1 VSVLMEFAIFPTDKG
16 ESVSAYVAR
25 VIRVVEDSGHPHQL
39 TAMGTIVETET
50 MAEAT
55 ELLNR
60 AYAALAEDCNRVYA
74 TAKFDVRTGPMG
86 RLEAKV
92 RSVEEKMRR
101 G

>member
-1 VSVLMEFAIFPTDKG
+1 MSVLMEFAVFPTDKG

-25 VIRVVEDSGHPHQL
+25 VVRLVKESGHPHQL

-60 AYAALAEDCNRVYA
+60 AYAVLAEDCHRVYA
-74 TAKFDVRTGPMG
+74 TAKFDVRSGPMG
-86 RLEAKV
+86 RLQAKV
-92 RSVEEKMRR
+92 RAVEEKLRD

>member
-1 VSVLMEFAIFPTDKG
+1 MSVLMEFAVFPTDKG

-25 VIRVVEDSGHPHQL
+25 VLRVIRESGHPHQL
-39 TAMGTIVETET
+39 TAMGTIVETGT

-92 RSVEEKMRR
+92 RAVEEKI
-101 G
+101 GL

>member
-1 VSVLMEFAIFPTDKG
+1 MSVLMEFAVFPTDKG

-25 VIRVVEDSGHPHQL
+25 VIHIIKQSGHPYQL

-60 AYAALAEDCNRVYA
+60 AYAVLADDCHRVYA
-74 TAKFDVRTGPMG
+74 TAKFDVRKGPMG
-86 RLEAKV
+86 RLQAKV
-92 RSVEEKMRR
+92 RAVEEKL
-101 G
+101 GW

>member
-25 VIRVVEDSGHPHQL
+25 VIRIIKESGHPYQL

-50 MAEAT
+50 MAAAT

-86 RLEAKV
+86 RLAAKV
-92 RSVEEKMRR
+92 KSVEEKLS